1 MKNTLIVISSIMT
14 GIGLTFI
21 IIDLNILAMG
31 YNLLEYLIF
40 ILTKGECILFFVG
53 IIMLVGLLKRRNIKC

>member
-1 MKNTLIVISSIMT
+1 MT

-40 ILTKGECILFFVG
+40 ILTKEECILFFVG